1 MLASWVAVDSRSGSS
16 LYIVSDSRVTDGHS
30 RVNDHARKLY
40 ACCTQPHVFGYVGW
54 SDYPRDALEQ
64 LVEAIDNGLFTGAD
78 NPSIRQTEIFAFLK
92 ESLLARLRRRK
103 QRVYAAPFSIV
114 HGAWKG
120 SGLQSEFRLWILDWV
135 PGKGWH
141 IRTRRTKSQRSR
153 LLFSSGSSQRDL
165 RRFVR
170 VWQESDAANTSR
182 SMFSAFCDALV
193 ATSDPSTGG
202 APQLVG
208 LFRKGP
214 GRSFAVV
221 YRKSR
226 YLAGRKVDPVEVDE
240 KLFCP
245 NDLFE
250 RVDIESTN
258 LLPHAQ
264 QQPRPRS
271 VRKPKGRSIF
281 NSIR

>member
-1 MLASWVAVDSRSGSS
+1 MLVSWVAVDSRSDSS
-16 LYIVSDSRVTDGHS
+16 LYIVSDSRVTDGHG

-40 ACCTQPHVFGYVGW
+40 ACCTQPHIFGYVGW
-54 SDYPRDALEQ
+54 CDYPRAALER
-64 LVEAIDNGLFTGAD
+64 LVEAIDNGLFTDAD
-78 NPSIRQTEIFAFLK
+78 NLSIRQTKIFAFLK
-92 ESLLARLRRRK
+92 ESLLAALRRE
-103 QRVYAAPFSIV
+103 QPVYAAPFSIV
-114 HGAWKG
+114 HGARKG
-120 SGLQSEFRLWILDWV
+120 SGLQSEFWLWILDWV

-141 IRTRRTKSQRSR
+141 IQTRRTKSQRSR
-153 LLFSSGSSQRDL
+153 LLFSSGSGQRDL
-165 RRFVR
+165 RRLVR
-170 VWQESDAANTSR
+170 VWQKSDAANTSR

-250 RVDIESTN
+250 RVDIASTN
-258 LLPHAQ
+258 RLPHAQ
-264 QQPRPRS
+264 RQPRPRS
-271 VRKPKGRSIF
+271 VRKPKRRSIF